1 MAPTAAML
9 ILGHHTRPTSRISN
23 CSSSPSAPV
32 FQVQASIAKYV
43 SRFNTVF
50 RQESSKVKESAAV
63 DSSAAALERRFQEV
77 IEMFIVDENRSTHM
91 YTKGL
96 ILGKAIKERY
106 SSYEFIFQDM
116 K

>member
-63 DSSAAALERRFQEV
+63 DSSAAALERRFQEDHYLK
-77 IEMFIVDENRSTHM
+77 DENFFIQDSTDFVCVPIC
-91 YTKGL
+91 L
-96 ILGKAIKERY
+96 
-106 SSYEFIFQDM
+106 D
-116 K
+116 